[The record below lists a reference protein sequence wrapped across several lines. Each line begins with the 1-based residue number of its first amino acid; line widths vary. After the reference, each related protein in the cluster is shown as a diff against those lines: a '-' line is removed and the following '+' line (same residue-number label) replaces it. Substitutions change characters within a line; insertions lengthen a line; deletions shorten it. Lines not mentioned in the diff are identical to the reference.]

1 VQAPNKQSKILRSK
15 DMQLLG
21 LGDRFFGMK
30 VVKIDGK
37 KEKITVVDINGK
49 QWKYRFFEV
58 ENNLSK
64 ITKR

>member
-1 VQAPNKQSKILRSK
+1 
-15 DMQLLG
+15 MQLLG